1 MVLIDNIWLNKSVS
15 KNRSSDTMT
24 IRSAYEKRILSRRDM
39 IKIKRIYEEYSS
51 DDGVRILVDRLWPR
65 GISKEKAKIDIW
77 YKDIAPTNDLRKWFN
92 HDIEKYEEFKEK
104 YFEELKGNPLLP
116 DFLDLVSEKSK
127 SSDVTLLFSAKDEE
141 HNNAVVLK
149 EFLENRHII

>member
-1 MVLIDNIWLNKSVS
+1 
-15 KNRSSDTMT
+15 
-24 IRSAYEKRILSRRDM
+24 M

-149 EFLENRHII
+149 EFIVSQRSLRT